1 MAVTDAS
8 GTLISQQRYL
18 PFGGVREDVGNI
30 SQTDYGYT
38 GQRNLDSGI
47 GLMDYKARF
56 FPPYINRFIQPDT
69 IIPDPYNPQD
79 LNRFVYVRNN
89 SLNYVDPSGHVICN
103 DEGVCFTPPPNTGII
118 REDSGS
124 TSSGS
129 GSTSNSGSSGEGG
142 GRGNSGGN
150 GTSPGKI
157 DYVTGSFGVSVPSLM
172 ILPGGLLCMSAAL
185 CVVGAPVAEAGMSLY
200 LTPANALTLGP
211 AYTQDRYGNAYI
223 SFQVA
228 VGKNL
233 PGTPIGFQVITH
245 KINSSTDYV
254 TEGEARNFIT
264 RWNIAGNTIGF
275 PGLSG
280 ARIPP
285 SGGSINPSSGET
297 STMGTFFGTV
307 IAEVSVSYT
316 VELPFDILPSTTP
329 WGN

>member
-1 MAVTDAS
+1 
-8 GTLISQQRYL
+8 
-18 PFGGVREDVGNI
+18 
-30 SQTDYGYT
+30 
-38 GQRNLDSGI
+38 
-47 GLMDYKARF
+47 
-56 FPPYINRFIQPDT
+56 
-69 IIPDPYNPQD
+69 
-79 LNRFVYVRNN
+79 VRNN
-89 SLNYVDPSGHVICN
+89 PVNYTDPSGHVICN

-124 TSSGS
+124 TSSG
-129 GSTSNSGSSGEGG
+129 GGGNSESSGEGG
-142 GRGNSGGN
+142 GRANSGGN
-150 GTSPGKI
+150 GTSSGKI

-172 ILPGGLLCMSAAL
+172 ILTGGLLCMSAAL

-200 LTPANALTLGP
+200 ITPANALTLGP

-228 VGKNL
+228 VGKNV
-233 PGTPIGFQVITH
+233 PGTPIGFQVISH

-254 TEGEARNFIT
+254 TEGEARSFIT
-264 RWNIAGNTIGF
+264 GWNIAGNTIGF

-297 STMGTFFGTV
+297 STMGTFIGTV